1 MGIKGA
7 EMLNVMKEALE
18 QELRVEVGRESVE
31 SKASIFNTAVL
42 ANTDFFTTDLSPTF
56 TPSIFRIYCCFN
68 ASGVLTVRRTKAGTT
83 VSEELNAGSA
93 LTADAAYLF
102 DVIVDEGETIN
113 LQYSVA
119 ATVLKL
125 SVVEVSAGV

>member
-1 MGIKGA
+1 M
-7 EMLNVMKEALE
+7 
-18 QELRVEVGRESVE
+18 
-31 SKASIFNTAVL
+31 
-42 ANTDFFTTDLSPTF
+42 
-56 TPSIFRIYCCFN
+56 
-68 ASGVLTVRRTKAGTT
+68 RRTKAGTT